1 MLVQDLMI
9 RDVVTVD
16 RAASLADAARTM
28 LEAGTGSVLVTADSN
43 PTGIVTETDALAAG
57 CAASVPFEDI
67 PVAEVMSQP
76 LESIQPDATVRAA
89 VDRMTEADV
98 KKLPVMDGMELQGI
112 VTMSDVVGS
121 YHEIV
126 REAHELDEQRE
137 GWESERLT
145 SGDIAELTRREE

>member
-1 MLVQDLMI
+1 
-9 RDVVTVD
+9 
-16 RAASLADAARTM
+16 
-28 LEAGTGSVLVTADSN
+28 
-43 PTGIVTETDALAAG
+43 
-57 CAASVPFEDI
+57 
-67 PVAEVMSQP
+67 
-76 LESIQPDATVRAA
+76 
-89 VDRMTEADV
+89 MTEADV

-126 REAHELDEQRE
+126 REAHELDAQRE